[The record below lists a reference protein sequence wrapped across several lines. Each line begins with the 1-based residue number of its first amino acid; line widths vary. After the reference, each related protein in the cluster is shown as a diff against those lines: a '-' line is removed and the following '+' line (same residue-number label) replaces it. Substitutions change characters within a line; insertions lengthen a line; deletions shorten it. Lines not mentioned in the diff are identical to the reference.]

1 MQDCIFCK
9 IAAGEIPCKQVYEDN
24 NVLAFYDINPRAPVH
39 ILMIPKA
46 HASSGAADISADNSA
61 VIGQCFEAAAKIAC
75 ALNITDFRMVTNN
88 GALAGQTVH
97 HLHFHLLAGR
107 ELTTMG

>member
-9 IAAGEIPCKQVYEDN
+9 IAAGEIPCKKIYETDT
-24 NVLAFYDINPRAPVH
+24 VLAFYDINPQAPMH
-39 ILMIPKA
+39 ILIIPKV
-46 HASSGAADISADNSA
+46 HTSSGAADICTENSA
-61 VIGQCFEAAAKIAC
+61 VVGQCFEAAAKIARE
-75 ALNITDFRMVTNN
+75 LDITDFRVVTNN

-107 ELTTMG
+107 ELTAMG